1 MPPSLWEQQPPADPQ
16 PLSDPEGRQGKRV
29 DSEVP
34 RNPQSLLLSL
44 LKCQPSL
51 GVFVS
56 LCWRSPG
63 EEPPHSHLASFVVRK
78 LSLNQ
83 GKNPDGAACAN
94 FLWAAVAKR
103 NARLP
108 PQLLDKCLLAAG
120 PEQRS
125 GTQSRQKP
133 SQMSVPR
140 LPCLYSW
147 SLCWSGLQGNRG
159 YEWNKDP
166 VVGTCDPE
174 DHAA

>member
-1 MPPSLWEQQPPADPQ
+1 MGS
-16 PLSDPEGRQGKRV
+16 
-29 DSEVP
+29 P

-44 LKCQPSL
+44 LKHQPSL

-78 LSLNQ
+78 FLNQ

-108 PQLLDKCLLAAG
+108 PQLLDKCLLGRGDGREFWDSEQAAA
-120 PEQRS
+120 
-125 GTQSRQKP
+125 KP
-133 SQMSVPR
+133 DVSSQAPMSTFVA
-140 LPCLYSW
+140 
-147 SLCWSGLQGNRG
+147 SLLI
-159 YEWNKDP
+159 
-166 VVGTCDPE
+166 
-174 DHAA
+174 